1 MSEQHFDIII
11 AGGGMVG
18 AALACALGEQNFSV
32 AVIEHRP
39 PVEDWP
45 ADSHDIRVSAISR
58 ASQNIFANLGAWED
72 MRELGVTPYEQMV
85 VWESGGAEI
94 RFHAADIGEPDL
106 GHIIENRIIQLA
118 LWRQMRRLEQVRIFC
133 PASISGL
140 QLDEERPQVTLNDGQ
155 RLEAALVVAADGAR
169 SALRDMAGI
178 STGGWGYDQTA
189 VVCTVRA
196 EQGNQASCWQRF
208 MATGPL
214 ALLPMEDDLFSIVW
228 STSPEQAGELLDMD
242 ARDFNAALTRAS
254 EQRLGRLSLLG
265 ERGGFPLRL
274 QHAKQYIKPGLALVG
289 DAAHVIH
296 PLAGQG
302 VNLGLL
308 DMAEL
313 VDQLLRARERH
324 YPLGSLPVLRRYERA
339 RKGENIA
346 MQGAMD
352 LFKRAFSND
361 LGPLKVIRNLGMGA
375 ANRLTPVRKLLIRNA
390 LGTVGDI
397 PILARRNG
405 KRHNF
410 KLQ

>member
-1 MSEQHFDIII
+1 MNELQFDIII

-18 AALACALGEQNFSV
+18 AALACALGEQDFSV
-32 AVIEHRP
+32 AVIERQP
-39 PVEDWP
+39 PAEDWP

-58 ASQNIFANLGAWED
+58 ASQNIFTNLGAWRE
-72 MRELGVTPYEQMV
+72 MLELGVTPYEQMV

-106 GHIIENRIIQLA
+106 GHIIENRVIQLA
-118 LWRQMRRLEQVRIFC
+118 LWRRMRDLENLRIFC
-133 PASISGL
+133 PASIRGL
-140 QLDEERPQVTLNDGQ
+140 RLDEEHPHVVLDDGQ
-155 RLEAALVVAADGAR
+155 RLDAALVVAADGAR
-169 SALRDMAGI
+169 STLRDMAGI

-196 EQGNQASCWQRF
+196 ELGNQATCWQRF

-242 ARDFNAALTRAS
+242 TEDFDAALTRAS

-274 QHAKQYIKPGLALVG
+274 QHAKQYIRPGLALVG

-313 VDQLLRARERH
+313 VDVVLHARDRGQ
-324 YPLGSLPVLRRYERA
+324 PIGSLPVLRRYERA

-352 LFKRAFSND
+352 LFKRTFSND
-361 LGPLKVIRNLGMGA
+361 LTPLKIVRNLGMGA
-375 ANRLTPVRKLLIRNA
+375 ANRLTPVRNLLIRNA
-390 LGTVGDI
+390 LGTVGER
-397 PILARRNG
+397 PSLARRIHQG
-405 KRHNF
+405 R
-410 KLQ
+410 QPAS

>member
-1 MSEQHFDIII
+1 VIENRYDVII

-18 AALACALGEQNFSV
+18 AALACALGEQGFQV
-32 AVIEHRP
+32 AVIERQAP
-39 PVEDWP
+39 AGDWP

-58 ASQNIFANLGAWED
+58 ASQNIFSNLNAWRN
-72 MRELGVTPYEQMV
+72 MRKLGITPYEQMV

-118 LWRQMRRLEQVRIFC
+118 LWQRMQELEQVITFC

-140 QLDEERPQVTLNDGQ
+140 QLDEQQPQVTLNDGT
-155 RLEAALVVAADGAR
+155 RLSASLVVAADGAR

-208 MATGPL
+208 MSTGPL
-214 ALLPMEDDLFSIVW
+214 ALLPMEEDLFSIVW
-228 STSPEQAGELLDMD
+228 STTPEQAQELM
-242 ARDFNAALTRAS
+242 AMEETDFDAALTRAS
-254 EQRLGRLSLLG
+254 EQRLGALELLG
-265 ERGGFPLRL
+265 KRGAFPLRL
-274 QHAKQYIKPGLALVG
+274 QHAKQYIRPGLALVG

-313 VDQLLRARERH
+313 VDVLSRARERRQ
-324 YPLGSLPVLRRYERA
+324 PLGSIHNLRRYERA

-352 LFKRAFSND
+352 MFKRVFSND
-361 LGPLKVIRNLGMGA
+361 LPPLKIARNLGMSMA
-375 ANRLTPVRKLLIRNA
+375 SRLAPVRNLLIRNA
-390 LGTVGDI
+390 LGTAGN
-397 PILARRNG
+397 PPHLAR
-405 KRHNF
+405 K
-410 KLQ
+410 QT

>member
-18 AALACALGEQNFSV
+18 AALACALGENNFRI
-32 AVIEHRP
+32 AVIERRP
-39 PVEDWP
+39 PARDWP

-58 ASQNIFANLGAWED
+58 ASQNIFANLDAWSA
-72 MRELGVTPYEQMV
+72 MQELGATPYEQMV

-94 RFHAADIGEPDL
+94 HFHAADIGEPDL
-106 GHIIENRIIQLA
+106 GHIIENRIVQLA
-118 LWRQMRRLEQVRIFC
+118 LWQRLETLDAVKVFC

-140 QLDEERPQVTLNDGQ
+140 TLDEHCPQVVLNDGQ
-155 RLEAALVVAADGAR
+155 RLSAALVVAADGAR

-189 VVCTVRA
+189 VVCTVHA
-196 EQGNQASCWQRF
+196 EKGNQASCWQRF
-208 MATGPL
+208 MNTGPL
-214 ALLPMEDDLFSIVW
+214 ALLPMEDELFSIVW
-228 STSPEQAGELLDMD
+228 STTPEQAGELLDMD
-242 ARDFNAALTRAS
+242 AQDFDATLTRAS
-254 EQRLGRLSLLG
+254 EQRLGQLSLLG
-265 ERGGFPLRL
+265 ERGAFPLRL
-274 QHAKQYIKPGLALVG
+274 QHARQYIKPGLALVG

-313 VDQLLRARERH
+313 VDQLLRARERR

-352 LFKRAFSND
+352 IFKKTFSND
-361 LGPLKVIRNLGMGA
+361 LPPLKVIRNLGLGL
-375 ANRLTPVRKLLIRNA
+375 ANRLTPVRNLLIRNA
-390 LGTVGDI
+390 LGTAGET
-397 PILARRNG
+397 PMLARSNASG
-405 KRHNF
+405 QHLKD
-410 KLQ
+410 

>member
-1 MSEQHFDIII
+1 VNELQFDIII

-32 AVIEHRP
+32 AVIERQP
-39 PVEDWP
+39 PAEDWP

-58 ASQNIFANLGAWED
+58 ASQNIFTNLGAWRE
-72 MRELGVTPYEQMV
+72 MLELGVTPYEQMV

-106 GHIIENRIIQLA
+106 GHIIENRVIQLA
-118 LWRQMRRLEQVRIFC
+118 LWRRMRGLENLRIFC
-133 PASISGL
+133 PASIRGL
-140 QLDEERPQVTLNDGQ
+140 RLDEEHPHVVLDDGQ
-155 RLEAALVVAADGAR
+155 RLDAALVVAADGAR
-169 SALRDMAGI
+169 STLRDMAGI
-178 STGGWGYDQTA
+178 ATGGWGYDQTA
-189 VVCTVRA
+189 VVCTMRA
-196 EQGNQASCWQRF
+196 ELGNQATCWQRF

-242 ARDFNAALTRAS
+242 TEDFDAALTRAS

-274 QHAKQYIKPGLALVG
+274 QHAKQYIRPGLALVG

-313 VDQLLRARERH
+313 VDVVLHARDRGQ
-324 YPLGSLPVLRRYERA
+324 PIGSLPVLRRYERA

-352 LFKRAFSND
+352 LFKRTFSND
-361 LGPLKVIRNLGMGA
+361 LTPLKIVRNLGMGA
-375 ANRLTPVRKLLIRNA
+375 ANRLTPVRNLLIRNA
-390 LGTVGDI
+390 LGTVGER
-397 PILARRNG
+397 PSLARRIHQDG
-405 KRHNF
+405 
-410 KLQ
+410 QAAS

>member
-1 MSEQHFDIII
+1 MSEASHDIII

-18 AALACALGEQNFSV
+18 AALACALGERDFRV
-32 AVIEHRP
+32 ALIERQAP
-39 PVEDWP
+39 ARDWP
-45 ADSHDIRVSAISR
+45 AHSHDIRVSAISR
-58 ASQNIFANLGAWED
+58 ASQNIFSNLEVWQDMQALGA
-72 MRELGVTPYEQMV
+72 TPYEQMV

-118 LWRQMRRLEQVRIFC
+118 LWQRLEKLDKVQIFC

-140 QLDEERPQVTLNDGQ
+140 KLDEHGPEVTLNDGQ
-155 RLEAALVVAADGAR
+155 RLSAALVVAADGAR

-196 EQGNQASCWQRF
+196 ELGNQASCWQRF
-208 MATGPL
+208 MPSGPL
-214 ALLPMEDDLFSIVW
+214 ALLPMEEDLFSIVW
-228 STSPEQAGELLDMD
+228 STSPEQAGVLMGQEEEE
-242 ARDFNAALTRAS
+242 FNAALARTS
-254 EQRLGRLSLLG
+254 EQRLGRLELLG
-265 ERGGFPLRL
+265 ERGAFPLRL
-274 QHAKQYIKPGLALVG
+274 LHARQYIKPGLALVG

-313 VDQLLRARERH
+313 VDVLQHAREH
-324 YPLGSLPVLRRYERA
+324 HQPLGSHPVLRRYERA

-352 LFKRAFSND
+352 MFKRVFSND
-361 LGPLKVIRNLGMGA
+361 LPPLKVARNLGMNM

-390 LGTVGDI
+390 LGTSGDH
-397 PILARRNG
+397 PSLT
-405 KRHNF
+405 
-410 KLQ
+410 Q

>member
-18 AALACALGEQNFSV
+18 AALACALGEENFSV
-32 AVIEHRP
+32 AVIEHRS

-85 VWESGGAEI
+85 VWESGSAEI

-118 LWRQMRRLEQVRIFC
+118 LWRRMRNLEQVRIFC

-140 QLDEERPQVTLNDGQ
+140 QLDEERPQVTLNDGR
-155 RLEAALVVAADGAR
+155 RLSAALVVAADGAR

-189 VVCTVRA
+189 VVCTVHA
-196 EQGNQASCWQRF
+196 EKGNQASCWQRF
-208 MATGPL
+208 MGTGPL

-228 STSPEQAGELLDMD
+228 STNPEQAGELLDMD

-313 VDQLLRARERH
+313 VDQLLRARERR

-352 LFKRAFSND
+352 IFKKTFSND
-361 LGPLKVIRNLGMGA
+361 LPPLKVVRNLGLGL
-375 ANRLTPVRKLLIRNA
+375 ANRLTPVRNLLIRNA
-390 LGTVGDI
+390 LGTLGEG
-397 PILARRNG
+397 PSLSRPG
-405 KRHNF
+405 
-410 KLQ
+410 